1 MVAVHADFEAWVAA
15 HEAALLRFGYLL
27 TGNAQAAEEAVQ
39 AALTAA
45 YVNWERV
52 SEADHPDRYLRRM
65 IANAHIGGWR
75 RWDRRVSPVAEV
87 RSGDTL
93 PDLAGTVAERDAI
106 WRVCRSLPPRQ
117 RAIVVLR
124 FYEDLD
130 FAEIADVLGIGES
143 SVRSAL
149 HRALASMRTAL
160 SEEDAR

>member
-39 AALTAA
+39 AALTTA
-45 YVNWERV
+45 YVNWERI
-52 SEADHPDRYLRRM
+52 SEADHPDRYVRRM
-65 IANAHIGGWR
+65 IANAHISRWR
-75 RWDRRVSPVAEV
+75 RWDQRVTPVAEV
-87 RSGDTL
+87 RRAEA

-106 WRVCRSLPPRQ
+106 WHVCRALPPRQ
-117 RAIVVLR
+117 RAVVVLR

-130 FAEIADVLGIGES
+130 HAEIAALLGIGES

-160 SEEDAR
+160 SQEDAT